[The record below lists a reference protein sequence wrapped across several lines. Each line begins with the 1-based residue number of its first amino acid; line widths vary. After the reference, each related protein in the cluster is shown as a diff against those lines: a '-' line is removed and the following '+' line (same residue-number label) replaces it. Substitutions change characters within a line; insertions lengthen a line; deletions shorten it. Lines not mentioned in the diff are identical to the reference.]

1 MGKMTKVELLN
12 MNLVV
17 KGFDSILEVLDS
29 IFNSII
35 KKRGGNEVDETMK
48 DVKDNCHFM
57 SLMCS
62 WVIKLKRYL
71 Q

>member
-1 MGKMTKVELLN
+1 MIISLVLKMGKMTKVELLN

-35 KKRGGNEVDETMK
+35 KKREK
-48 DVKDNCHFM
+48 
-57 SLMCS
+57 
-62 WVIKLKRYL
+62 
-71 Q
+71 

>member
-1 MGKMTKVELLN
+1 MIISLMLKMGKMTKVELLN

-35 KKRGGNEVDETMK
+35 KKREK
-48 DVKDNCHFM
+48 
-57 SLMCS
+57 
-62 WVIKLKRYL
+62 
-71 Q
+71 